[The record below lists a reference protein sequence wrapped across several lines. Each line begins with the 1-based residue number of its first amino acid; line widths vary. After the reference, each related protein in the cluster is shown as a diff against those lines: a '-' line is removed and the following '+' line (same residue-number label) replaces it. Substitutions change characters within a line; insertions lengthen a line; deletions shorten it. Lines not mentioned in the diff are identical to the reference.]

1 MDVLINWLPFIGAIA
16 VVVLGY
22 LFGKRKDS
30 ADISANL
37 AKASDTL
44 SELYEK
50 RIKALED
57 NIAAQDKELKILRSL
72 PDHVARL
79 ERIIIA
85 YQEGT
90 EKLLK
95 QFKKHK
101 IEPEWEPSPFLL
113 EEVKR

>member
-1 MDVLINWLPFIGAIA
+1 MADITLSSILPYVFTIA
-16 VVVLGY
+16 GIL
-22 LFGKRKDS
+22 LAWFLGKRKDN
-30 ADISANL
+30 ADISAEITQTALNL
-37 AKASDTL
+37 
-44 SELYEK
+44 
-50 RIKALED
+50 IKPLKD
-57 NIAAQDKELKILRSL
+57 QIAEQDKELKKLRSL

-95 QFKKHK
+95 QFKKHN